1 MPLSRREQTSLNEVA
16 SPVGEQR
23 ARMGVGILLL
33 LGAFAFPYIA
43 GPRPWAV
50 IAATVDV
57 PARLFIVW
65 AMSMAWQRHR
75 EAPEAGLLLLLAG
88 SVLLDL
94 LSSLIFRTA
103 VLGAN
108 EALLP
113 FGDVTQLLSYA
124 FVLVGV
130 LLLPRTSQWRSPA
143 TTALDIAVTVG
154 GFGLVVW
161 FYLIR
166 PAPQFGGYGAWLGTV
181 TEIAYPVLDAALL
194 ISVLARFRGGL
205 ARLVPPA
212 RVALV
217 IAVVATFVGDGFI
230 GIAFYV
236 ARQPWMGYATTL
248 CHGVGLLA
256 LLLLAQAY
264 RRAPSVLPAESR
276 TGTEPPLPPVSAAA
290 LTTTLLALGQEAVA
304 GRSNLTL
311 VAGAA
316 TLGLLLVVRQLLGVR
331 TSNRWLRER
340 ERQLD
345 AEVRERTRELADVN
359 AQLAQLAT
367 IDALTGVANR
377 RRFDAALA
385 DMWSSGERAAQPLAV
400 LMLDVDAFKAYND
413 CYGHAAGDDTLRS
426 VAAAIRTAV
435 KRPTDL
441 VARYG
446 GEEFVVLAAHTAE
459 QGARHIAKTIL
470 DSVSA
475 AALPHRASPVAPCVT
490 VSIGVAVCV
499 PSRASTP
506 AALCAAADAALYK
519 AKRQGR
525 NRVVVAAESPADPP
539 VTQLE

>member
-1 MPLSRREQTSLNEVA
+1 MVST
-16 SPVGEQR
+16 VGEQW
-23 ARMGVGILLL
+23 ARMAVGMLLL
-33 LGAFAFPYIA
+33 LGAIAFPYIA

-50 IAATVDV
+50 VAAAIDV

-65 AMSMAWQRHR
+65 AMWMAWQRNR

-124 FVLVGV
+124 VMLVGV

-166 PAPQFGGYGAWLGTV
+166 PAPQFGGYGAWLGTI

-194 ISVLARFRGGL
+194 ISVLVRFRGGL

-212 RVALV
+212 RAALV

-290 LTTTLLALGQEAVA
+290 LTITLLALGQEAVA
-304 GRSNLTL
+304 GRNNLTL

-316 TLGLLLVVRQLLGVR
+316 ILGLLLVVRQLLGVR

-367 IDALTGVANR
+367 MDALTGVANR

-385 DMWSSGERAAQPLAV
+385 DMWQSGERAAKPLAV

-413 CYGHAAGDDTLRS
+413 CYGHAAGDNTLRA

-459 QGARHIAKTIL
+459 QGARQIATTIL
-470 DSVSA
+470 NSVSA

-506 AALCAAADAALYK
+506 AALCAAADAALYE

-525 NRVVVAAESPADPP
+525 NRVAVAAESPADPP
-539 VTQLE
+539 VTRVE

>member
-1 MPLSRREQTSLNEVA
+1 MPFPRRDHTSPYEVA
-16 SPVGEQR
+16 SPVGEHLTR
-23 ARMGVGILLL
+23 IAVGVLLV
-33 LGAFAFPYIA
+33 LGAFGFPYIA
-43 GPRPWAV
+43 GARPWAV
-50 IAATVDV
+50 VAAAVDV

-75 EAPEAGLLLLLAG
+75 QAPEGGLLLLLAG

-94 LSSLIFRTA
+94 LSALIFRTA

-108 EALLP
+108 EVLLP
-113 FGDVTQLLSYA
+113 FGDVAQLLSYG
-124 FVLVGV
+124 FVIVGV
-130 LLLPRTSQWRSPA
+130 LLLPRTSQWRSPT

-166 PAPQFGGYGAWLGTV
+166 PAPQYGGYGAWLGAV

-205 ARLVPPA
+205 ARLVPSA
-212 RVALV
+212 RAALV
-217 IAVVATFVGDGFI
+217 TAVVATFVGDGFI

-236 ARQPWMGYATTL
+236 ARQPWMGYAVTL
-248 CHGVGLLA
+248 SHGVGLMA
-256 LLLLAQAY
+256 LLLLAQTY
-264 RRAPSVLPAESR
+264 RRAPCGLLAEGG
-276 TGTEPPLPPVSAAA
+276 TGIEPPLPPVSAAA
-290 LTTTLLALGQEAVA
+290 LTITLLAMGQEAVA
-304 GRSNLTL
+304 GRTNLTL
-311 VAGAA
+311 VSGAA
-316 TLGLLLVVRQLLGVR
+316 VLGLVLVIRQLLGVR
-331 TSNRWLRER
+331 TNNRWLRER

-345 AEVRERTRELADVN
+345 AEVRARTRELADVN
-359 AQLAQLAT
+359 AQLAELAT
-367 IDALTGVANR
+367 MDALTGVANR
-377 RRFDAALA
+377 RRFDTVLA
-385 DMWSSGERAAQPLAV
+385 DMWSSGERAEQPLAL

-413 CYGHAAGDDTLRS
+413 SYGHAAGDETLRA

-435 KRPTDL
+435 KRPTDF

-459 QGARHIAKTIL
+459 QGARQIAKMIC
-470 DSVSA
+470 DGVSA
-475 AALPHRASPVAPCVT
+475 AALPHRASPVASCVT

-506 AALCAAADAALYK
+506 AALCAAADAALYE

-525 NRVVVAAESPADPP
+525 NRVVVAADLPA
-539 VTQLE
+539 